1 MGGLGSPLGL
11 YLAAAGIGRLGLV
24 DFDRVEESNLQRQIV
39 YGSQDVGELKTA
51 AAARRLRDLNPYV
64 QVDEISHR
72 LTGDNARDIIAEYDI
87 VADGSDN
94 FVTRYLVNDACV
106 LTGTPN
112 VYGSISRFEGQAA
125 VFATPEGPCYRCLY
139 DRPPP
144 AHLVPSCAEGGVLGV
159 LPGLIGTIQATEVL
173 KLALGIGDPLIG
185 KLLLVDALSMRFHTL
200 TVAKNPDCPICG
212 TNPTITE
219 LVDYEAFCATERNG
233 KAEAVTTP
241 PEMTVSELKTRLDR
255 GDTPLMLDVRR
266 PDEYENSNLG
276 GVLIPLHELS
286 ERLPE
291 LSPHRDEDLIVVH
304 CRSGIRSAKAVALL
318 HEAGYTNAVNL
329 KGGLLAWNREIA
341 DRHGSTCS

>member
-1 MGGLGSPLGL
+1 M
-11 YLAAAGIGRLGLV
+11 
-24 DFDRVEESNLQRQIV
+24 
-39 YGSQDVGELKTA
+39 
-51 AAARRLRDLNPYV
+51 RD
-64 QVDEISHR
+64 
-72 LTGDNARDIIAEYDI
+72 DIIAEYDI

-212 TNPTITE
+212 ANPTITE

-329 KGGLLAWNREIA
+329 KGGLLAWNREIE